1 MPKSNR
7 LLGMWLLLFMLIFL
21 FPSFNTQVHLIGEN
35 VNATNIEVILMDV
48 TPTILIVGVVA
59 YAILL
64 TSYTLKM
71 IN

>member
-1 MPKSNR
+1 
-7 LLGMWLLLFMLIFL
+7 MWILLFMLIFL
-21 FPSFNTQVHLIGEN
+21 FPSFNTQIHLIGEH
-35 VNATNIEVILMDV
+35 VNATNIEVVLMDV

-64 TSYTLKM
+64 VSYTIKK

>member
-1 MPKSNR
+1 MQRSNR

-35 VNATNIEVILMDV
+35 VNATNIEVILMDI

-64 TSYTLKM
+64 TSYTIKM
-71 IN
+71 VD